1 MSVRS
6 VIVIKIGGELL
17 GDEPTLKKI
26 AEDIKGVSSGYRV
39 VIVHGAGPQI
49 TEELKHRNIP
59 PQFVDGQRVTDTAT
73 LEIVCSVLGEK
84 NNLLVR
90 YLIAE
95 RIPAVGMPGYAG
107 GIISARQMRPEL
119 GFVGVPTKL
128 NKGIMKY
135 LFGEHSVPVIVPL
148 GVTREGQL
156 LNINADGAAGFIA
169 SQIKAKTLL
178 FLTGVPG
185 VLSDPGNTRSLLKSI
200 HLSEIGKLKRCGV
213 ISGGMTPKID
223 ASREALK
230 SGVKNVFILDGRRSN
245 VLQLALDGKHI
256 YGTMIKK

>member
-1 MSVRS
+1 MGVWN

-17 GDEPTLKKI
+17 GDEVTLKKL
-26 AEDIKGVSSGYRV
+26 AEDINGVTSDYRV

-59 PQFVDGQRVTDTAT
+59 PQFVDGQRVTDTST
-73 LEIVCSVLGEK
+73 LEVVCSVFGEI

-90 YLIAE
+90 HLIAE
-95 RIPAVGMPGYAG
+95 RVPAVGMPGYAG
-107 GIISARQMRPEL
+107 GVISARQMRAELGFVGVISARQMRAEL

-135 LFGEHSVPVIVPL
+135 LFGENSVPVIVPL

-169 SQIKAKTLL
+169 SQIGAKALI

-200 HLSEIGKLKRCGV
+200 HLSEIDKLKRRGV
-213 ISGGMTPKID
+213 ISGGMTPKLD
-223 ASREALK
+223 ASRKTLRRNER
-230 SGVKNVFILDGRRSN
+230 SVRVCSQSWEKNAR
-245 VLQLALDGKHI
+245 
-256 YGTMIKK
+256 

>member
-1 MSVRS
+1 MGVWN

-17 GDEPTLKKI
+17 GDEVTLKKL
-26 AEDIKGVSSGYRV
+26 AEDINGVTSDYRV

-59 PQFVDGQRVTDTAT
+59 PQFVDGQRVTDTST
-73 LEIVCSVLGEK
+73 LEVVCSVFGEI

-90 YLIAE
+90 HLIAE
-95 RIPAVGMPGYAG
+95 RVPAVGMPGYAG
-107 GIISARQMRPEL
+107 GVISARQMRAEL

-135 LFGEHSVPVIVPL
+135 LFGENSVPVIVPL

-169 SQIKAKTLL
+169 SQIGAKALI

-200 HLSEIGKLKRCGV
+200 HLSEIDKLKRRGV
-213 ISGGMTPKID
+213 ISGGMTPKLD
-223 ASREALK
+223 ASRKTLR
-230 SGVKNVFILDGRRSN
+230 SGVKNIFILDGRRSN
-245 VLQLALDGKHI
+245 VLQLALDGKRI
-256 YGTMIKK
+256 YGTVVEK

>member
-1 MSVRS
+1 MNVRS
-6 VIVIKIGGELL
+6 IIVIKIGGELL
-17 GDEPTLKKI
+17 GDEPTLKKL
-26 AEDIKGVSSGYRV
+26 AEDINGVTSGYRV

-73 LEIVCSVLGEK
+73 LKVVCSVLGEM

-107 GIISARQMRPEL
+107 GVISARQMHPEL

-128 NKGIMKY
+128 NKGITKY
-135 LFGEHSVPVIVPL
+135 LFGENSVPVIVPF
-148 GVTREGQL
+148 GVTGEGQL

-169 SQIKAKTLL
+169 SQIGAKTLV

-185 VLSDPGNTRSLLKSI
+185 VLSDPGNMRSLLKSI
-200 HLSEIGKLKRCGV
+200 YLSEIGKLKRRGV
-213 ISGGMTPKID
+213 ISGGMIPKID
-223 ASREALK
+223 ASRKALR
-230 SGVKNVFILDGRRSN
+230 SGVKSIFILDGRRRN
-245 VLQLALDGKHI
+245 VLQLALDGKRI
-256 YGTMIKK
+256 YGTVVEK

>member
-1 MSVRS
+1 MGVRN

-17 GDEPTLKKI
+17 SDEVILKKL
-26 AEDIKGVSSGYRV
+26 AEDINGVTSDYRV

-59 PQFVDGQRVTDTAT
+59 PQFVEGQRVTDTST
-73 LEIVCSVLGEK
+73 LEVVCSVFGEI

-90 YLIAE
+90 HLIAE
-95 RIPAVGMPGYAG
+95 RVPAVGMPGYAG
-107 GIISARQMRPEL
+107 GVISARQMRAEL

-135 LFGEHSVPVIVPL
+135 LFGENSVPVIVPL
-148 GVTREGQL
+148 GVTGEGQL

-169 SQIKAKTLL
+169 SQIGAKALI

-185 VLSDPGNTRSLLKSI
+185 VLSNPGNVRSLLKSI
-200 HLSEIGKLKRCGV
+200 RLSDIGGLKRRGV
-213 ISGGMTPKID
+213 ISGGMTPKLD
-223 ASREALK
+223 ASRKALK
-230 SGVKNVFILDGRRSN
+230 NGVKNIFILDGRRRN
-245 VLQLALDGKHI
+245 VLQLALDGKRI
-256 YGTMIKK
+256 YGTVIEK